1 MSMTMATLWWLACG
15 ILLAVEMTT
24 GTFYLLM
31 LSLGAAAG
39 AIGAHLDLSLF
50 MQIVAAALVGGCAV
64 TAWHIRCLK
73 RKRLELPLN
82 ANPDLSL
89 DIGKTI
95 EVKHWQADGS
105 TRVAYR
111 GSHWDARYTGG
122 DSPQPGPYRIRAI
135 DGSCLL
141 LERSL

>member
-1 MSMTMATLWWLACG
+1 MSMTMATAWWLVCG

-39 AIGAHLDLSLF
+39 ALGAHLALPLSTQMVL
-50 MQIVAAALVGGCAV
+50 AALVGGGAV

-73 RKRLELPLN
+73 RRRAEPPLS
-82 ANPDLSL
+82 ANPDVNL
-89 DIGKTI
+89 DIGKII
-95 EVKHWQADGS
+95 EVRHWQSDGS

-111 GSHWDARYTGG
+111 GSHWDARYTGNG
-122 DSPQPGPYRIRAI
+122 QPQPGPYRIREI

-141 LERSL
+141 LEHPH